1 MNQVK
6 WMAAPFNC
14 MWSLSSAVLAENW
27 VRHATSTWKTNASA
41 YSICLR
47 PLSIYFIYSGA
58 FLRSY
63 NWIFDNFW
71 LSCWR
76 LHTIFIQTH
85 THRNRYWVWFGE
97 ILLGKTFVI
106 FSFYAMTRTDFAWC
120 FWLSL
125 DNWMCMWTTIEKNG
139 IDIDTTNT
147 GDATL
152 ESHRKRKRIAS
163 KIIQIEIQYE

>member
-27 VRHATSTWKTNASA
+27 VRHATSTWKTNVSA

-76 LHTIFIQTH
+76 LHTIFIQTNIH
-85 THRNRYWVWFGE
+85 TETDTESDSEKFYSGKRLLSLVFMLWHE
-97 ILLGKTFVI
+97 LILLGA
-106 FSFYAMTRTDFAWC
+106 SDC
-120 FWLSL
+120 LS
-125 DNWMCMWTTIEKNG
+125 TIGCACEPQSRRMEL
-139 IDIDTTNT
+139 ISTQ
-147 GDATL
+147 
-152 ESHRKRKRIAS
+152 RIRVT
-163 KIIQIEIQYE
+163 QR